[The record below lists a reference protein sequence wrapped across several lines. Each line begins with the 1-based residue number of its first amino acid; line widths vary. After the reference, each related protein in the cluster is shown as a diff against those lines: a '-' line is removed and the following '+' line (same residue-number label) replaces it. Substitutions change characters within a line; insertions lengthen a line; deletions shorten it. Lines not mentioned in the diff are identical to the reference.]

1 MRIASL
7 SILLYAVGIVL
18 LSHALVV
25 AISFTCGAFFLLGCA
40 KVYEV
45 FLPRYHAHIIWKI
58 TEAEA
63 RLEELNREQIS

>member
-1 MRIASL
+1 MRIVSL

-18 LSHALVV
+18 LSHALLV
-25 AISFTCGAFFLLGCA
+25 ASSFTFSAFFLLGCA

-45 FLPRYHAHIIWKI
+45 FLPRYHAYIIWKI

-63 RLEELNREQIS
+63 KLEELNGGQIS